1 MHYSLQICSW
11 ISVKAIANFILIASV
26 AFTNRFAAEEEA
38 RKKNACPAY
47 HIFDDL
53 FSFNLARDG
62 EGLIGRGN

>member
-1 MHYSLQICSW
+1 MHYSLQVYSW
-11 ISVKAIANFILIASV
+11 ITVKAIANFILIASV
-26 AFTNRFAAEEEA
+26 AFTNRF
-38 RKKNACPAY
+38 AY